1 MMVIQAIIFDL
12 DGTLAHFNLDFK
24 TLRAEVRSYLIRM
37 GVPTSVLDINE
48 SVFEMLK
55 KTEIF
60 FRNNDK
66 PAAAFEGVRDQV
78 MATTEK
84 FEMEAASTTSLMPGA
99 YETLKELKR
108 INLKL
113 GLCTT
118 SSDKAAHYILQR
130 FKIDDFFNLIVARNK
145 VKHVKPSTEQF
156 ELALKSLQV
165 KPQDAVIVGDS
176 VVDMQSARELKAIAV
191 GLPTG
196 MSTLKQLRSHEANY
210 IITSLNDLPI
220 LIKELNKD

>member
-1 MMVIQAIIFDL
+1 MVIQAVIFDL

-24 TLRAEVRSYLIRM
+24 TLRAEARSYLMRM

-60 FRNNDK
+60 FKNNDK
-66 PAAAFEGVRDQV
+66 SAEAFAEVRGQV
-78 MATTEK
+78 MGTTDK
-84 FEMEAASTTSLMPGA
+84 FEMEAASTTNLMPGA
-99 YETLKELKR
+99 YEVLKELKQR
-108 INLKL
+108 NLKL

-130 FKIDDFFNLIVARNK
+130 FKIDDFFHLIVARDD

-156 ELALKSLQV
+156 ELALKSLRV
-165 KPQDAVIVGDS
+165 RPQDAVIVGDS
-176 VVDMQSARELKAIAV
+176 IVDMQSAKELNAIAV

-196 MSTLKQLRSHEANY
+196 VSTLKQLKSNGANY